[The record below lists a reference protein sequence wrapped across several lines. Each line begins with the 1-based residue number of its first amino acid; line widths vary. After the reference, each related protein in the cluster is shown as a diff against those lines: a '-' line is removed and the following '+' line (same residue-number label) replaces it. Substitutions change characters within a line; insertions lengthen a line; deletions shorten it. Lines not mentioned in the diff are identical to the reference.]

1 MANISRSITI
11 YNCYSKHSKAYIFKE
26 ELVQNT
32 NPTRPSNH
40 HEAPHHTPASTSR
53 ATKRAPFGW
62 IAFGV
67 AILTIIVLVI
77 IAISLIRTQPTTGAM
92 KGEIKK
98 DQYQAV
104 FLTNGQVY
112 FGKIRDITNES
123 LKLEE
128 VYYLQVQDPVQPAD
142 KNKQQSQNLSLLKL
156 GGEIHGPEN
165 MMVITREQTLFW
177 ENLSDDGK
185 VVQAIKQAKK

>member
-1 MANISRSITI
+1 M
-11 YNCYSKHSKAYIFKE
+11 
-26 ELVQNT
+26 QNT
-32 NPTRPSNH
+32 NPVRSSNQH
-40 HEAPHHTPASTSR
+40 HELPHQPPASSSHHSTN
-53 ATKRAPFGW
+53 KKAPFGW

-77 IAISLIRTQPTTGAM
+77 IAVSLIRTQPTSGAM

-112 FGKIRDITNES
+112 FGKIRDLTNES

-156 GGEIHGPEN
+156 GGEIHGPEDK
-165 MMVITREQTLFW
+165 MIITREQTLFW
-177 ENLSDDGK
+177 ENLSNDGK
-185 VVQAIKQAKK
+185 VVAAIKQAKK